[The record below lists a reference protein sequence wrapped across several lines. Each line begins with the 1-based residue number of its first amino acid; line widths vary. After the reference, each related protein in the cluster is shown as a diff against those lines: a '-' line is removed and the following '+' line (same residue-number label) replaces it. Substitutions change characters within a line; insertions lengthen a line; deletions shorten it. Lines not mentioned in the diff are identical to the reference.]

1 MTEIDLSRVLCRVA
15 DLADPGARAF
25 TAGPGDWPLRGF
37 VVRRGNAVQAYVN
50 HCPHQGHPLNLRPDA
65 FLTPD
70 GALILCPSH
79 GALFEITTG
88 LCVGGPCIG
97 RSLRRIPIVVE
108 AGLVLLGD
116 GAEALAEPDCEEQ
129 GGN

>member
-1 MTEIDLSRVLCRVA
+1 MDLNRVLCRLA

-25 TAGPGDWPLRGF
+25 TVGAGEWPLRGF
-37 VVRRGNAVQAYVN
+37 LVRRGKSVEAYVN

-70 GALILCPSH
+70 RSLILCSSH
-79 GALFEITTG
+79 GALFELATG
-88 LCVGGPCIG
+88 LCVDGPCAG
-97 RSLRRIPIVVE
+97 QSLKRIPILIE

-116 GAEALAEPDCEEQ
+116 GAEDLAARD
-129 GGN
+129 